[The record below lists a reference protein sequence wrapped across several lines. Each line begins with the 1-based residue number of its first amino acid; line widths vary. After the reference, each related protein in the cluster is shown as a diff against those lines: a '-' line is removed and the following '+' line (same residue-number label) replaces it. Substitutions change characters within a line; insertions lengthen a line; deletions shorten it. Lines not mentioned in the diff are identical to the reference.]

1 MFTKCSSFF
10 SSTIQ
15 ILAFIAIHEEY
26 QQSGRRAWNIFN
38 DIVVWAAV
46 KSFSYSR
53 TQKMTFRLDFLWKNK
68 LNWILI
74 N

>member
-38 DIVVWAAV
+38 DIVV
-46 KSFSYSR
+46 
-53 TQKMTFRLDFLWKNK
+53 
-68 LNWILI
+68 
-74 N
+74 